1 MAKVFEA
8 IIRLSFFASYPQRN
22 GYNLLCIEF
31 FGKANYDKIY
41 LALKKL
47 AEKISH
53 VFKKIQSKK
62 AAVNRMET
70 KMARHQSVSPC
81 FLLYT
86 LDMEQ
91 VTIKMIIS
99 RY

>member
-47 AEKISH
+47 AEKYHTFLKRYKVRKQLSIEWKQKWRDINQSRL
-53 VFKKIQSKK
+53 VFI
-62 AAVNRMET
+62 V
-70 KMARHQSVSPC
+70 
-81 FLLYT
+81 Y
-86 LDMEQ
+86 
-91 VTIKMIIS
+91 I
-99 RY
+99 RYGAGYHKDDY

>member
-8 IIRLSFFASYPQRN
+8 IIRLSFSSYPKETDITYYVLN
-22 GYNLLCIEF
+22 F

-41 LALKKL
+41 LALKTRG
-47 AEKISH
+47 KISH

>member
-1 MAKVFEA
+1 M
-8 IIRLSFFASYPQRN
+8 
-22 GYNLLCIEF
+22 LLIPKETDITYYVLNF

-81 FLLYT
+81 FFIVY
-86 LDMEQ
+86 
-91 VTIKMIIS
+91 I
-99 RY
+99 RYGAGYHKDDY

>member
-1 MAKVFEA
+1 M
-8 IIRLSFFASYPQRN
+8 
-22 GYNLLCIEF
+22 LLIPKETDITYYVLNF

-41 LALKKL
+41 LTLKKL

>member
-70 KMARHQSVSPC
+70 KNGETS
-81 FLLYT
+81 
-86 LDMEQ
+86 
-91 VTIKMIIS
+91 IS
-99 RY
+99 LALFFIVYIRYGAGYHKDDY

>member
-8 IIRLSFFASYPQRN
+8 IIRLSF
-22 GYNLLCIEF
+22 LLLIPKETDITYYVLNF

-53 VFKKIQSKK
+53 VFKRYKVRKQLSIEWKQKWRDINQSRL
-62 AAVNRMET
+62 VFYCI
-70 KMARHQSVSPC
+70 H
-81 FLLYT
+81 
-86 LDMEQ
+86 
-91 VTIKMIIS
+91 
-99 RY
+99 

>member
-1 MAKVFEA
+1 M
-8 IIRLSFFASYPQRN
+8 
-22 GYNLLCIEF
+22 LLIPKETDITYYVLNF

-81 FLLYT
+81 FLGS
-86 LDMEQ
+86 
-91 VTIKMIIS
+91 IIYGTDES
-99 RY
+99 ELILQPHFYFRY

>member
-1 MAKVFEA
+1 M
-8 IIRLSFFASYPQRN
+8 
-22 GYNLLCIEF
+22 LLIPKETDITYYVLIF

>member
-1 MAKVFEA
+1 M
-8 IIRLSFFASYPQRN
+8 
-22 GYNLLCIEF
+22 LLIPKETDITYYVLNF
-31 FGKANYDKIY
+31 FGKANYGKIY

>member
-1 MAKVFEA
+1 MLLIPKETDITYYV
-8 IIRLSFFASYPQRN
+8 LNFFR
-22 GYNLLCIEF
+22 
-31 FGKANYDKIY
+31 KANYDKIY

>member
-1 MAKVFEA
+1 M
-8 IIRLSFFASYPQRN
+8 
-22 GYNLLCIEF
+22 LLIPKETDITYYVLNF

-70 KMARHQSVSPC
+70 KMARLQSVSPC